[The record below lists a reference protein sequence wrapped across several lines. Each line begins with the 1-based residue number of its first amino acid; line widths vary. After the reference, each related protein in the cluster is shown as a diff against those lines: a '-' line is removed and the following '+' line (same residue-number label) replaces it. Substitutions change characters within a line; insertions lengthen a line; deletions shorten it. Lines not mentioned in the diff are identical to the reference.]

1 MRHSIRTLLRLSA
14 QFRHTPSRASMTIRI
29 TVSLNVRE
37 TINEAPNLAEWLPSV
52 LTALQDAK
60 GKDLAV
66 YSKE

>member
-1 MRHSIRTLLRLSA
+1 
-14 QFRHTPSRASMTIRI
+14 MTIRI